1 MRALLATIVGE
12 VDDTERYL
20 FLALLQAIE
29 DIELLFHSIS
39 HRHTALL
46 TVLRNNGLI
55 TPKQYEEA
63 VKERQAAGAVDL
75 ALNPE
80 WVRKKQV
87 LAELKQALERGH

>member
-1 MRALLATIVGE
+1 M
-12 VDDTERYL
+12 DDAERYL

-29 DIELLFHSIS
+29 DIELLFHSMS

-55 TPKQYEEA
+55 TPQQYEDA
-63 VKERQAAGAVDL
+63 LRERQAAGAVDL

-80 WVRKKQV
+80 WARKKQV
-87 LAELKQALERGH
+87 LADLKQALERGR